1 MQSRSESGQELG
13 LVRVVGRVALTLTAY
28 ATVVASGFMIGIGG
42 TATEAGPL
50 GTLSYWIIGGLST
63 FGAAFVFAELGT
75 MFPKS
80 GGIWEYSKQAFG
92 DSSAV
97 SFMVGWMY
105 WFALAFGL
113 NCEIVSAGY
122 YTNWLFPAIP
132 QWLGGLAVVVIFLAL
147 NYFGVKGSTAVEA
160 IFGGILIASMSI
172 FILFGLFHFNPDLYA
187 TFAPKGTVVPFLKTL
202 PYVVIAFCGFEI
214 VTTMAEESVHPERD
228 IPRALIGAAIFLT
241 VLFGGFSTIAFGL
254 VPWKEWGLYTSTTAP
269 LLSIGSAV
277 LGGAGIV
284 WLSIQSYTGSLST
297 INGGVIGQVRM
308 LYAMAREG
316 WFPKSF
322 TRVHP
327 KYRVPEVPLWVT
339 GVSMLIIALLPIIS
353 ETAWTWAAFL
363 GVFGYAV
370 IYMLA
375 AVLLIYLRIK
385 RPDLK
390 RPFLCPGYPVT
401 PLLVILLFG
410 LTLAYSGRQINLVGG
425 AWIVMGFLFYFVART
440 YRRKWLA
447 ENGDSKAEKVS

>member
-1 MQSRSESGQELG
+1 M
-13 LVRVVGRVALTLTAY
+13 ALTLTAY

-42 TATEAGPL
+42 TASEAGPL

-63 FGAAFVFAELGT
+63 FGAAFVFAELGA

-80 GGIWEYSKQAFG
+80 GGIWEHTKQVFG
-92 DSSAV
+92 PNSPFA
-97 SFMVGWMY
+97 FMVGWMY

-132 QWLGGLAVVVIFLAL
+132 QWVGGLAVVGVLLAL
-147 NYFGVKGSTAVEA
+147 NYFGVKASSAVEA
-160 IFGGILIASMSI
+160 IFGAVLIMSFSV
-172 FILFGLFHFNPDLYA
+172 FILFGLFKFDPTLYSN
-187 TFAPKGTVVPFLKTL
+187 FSSNGTVVPFLKTL

-228 IPRALIGAAIFLT
+228 IPKALIGAATFLT
-241 VLFGGFSTIAFGL
+241 ILFGAFSTVAFGL
-254 VPWKEWGLYTSTTAP
+254 VPWTEWGLYTSTTAP
-269 LLSIGSAV
+269 LLSLGAAV
-277 LGGAGIV
+277 LGGFGII

-339 GVSMLIIALLPIIS
+339 GASMVIIAVLPMFS
-353 ETAWTWAAFL
+353 ETAWTWAASSASSAMRSFTCWRRRWL
-363 GVFGYAV
+363 STCGS
-370 IYMLA
+370 
-375 AVLLIYLRIK
+375 
-385 RPDLK
+385 
-390 RPFLCPGYPVT
+390 
-401 PLLVILLFG
+401 
-410 LTLAYSGRQINLVGG
+410 SGRTWR
-425 AWIVMGFLFYFVART
+425 APTAASATRSPRCW
-440 YRRKWLA
+440 
-447 ENGDSKAEKVS
+447 